1 MQLFFLYIDPGS
13 GSYLIQMLI
22 AGILGSLFFIKNAWG
37 KVKNFFT
44 GKKSDEKEKEEEH
57 NNEL

>member
-1 MQLFFLYIDPGS
+1 MHNIFLYIDPSS

-22 AGILGSLFFIKNAWG
+22 AGVLGSLFFFKNAWL

-44 GKKSDEKEKEEEH
+44 RKKEGIKDELD
-57 NNEL
+57 NEL